1 MCWPGMAVLA
11 EALAGRGLCS
21 LSLSLAASPSV
32 EFMCCRE
39 YKVPPRAVRGKDSSL
54 VGKILAV
61 CT

>member
-39 YKVPPRAVRGKDSSL
+39 YKVPQEQ
-54 VGKILAV
+54 
-61 CT
+61 